1 MTSLDRRAFIKVFL
15 ASTLFQGCAGV
26 PFNRAYTGQLLFSNE
41 LTGNLHFGSETLS
54 WSSETLAWM

>member
-26 PFNRAYTGQLLFSNE
+26 PFNRAYKGQLLFSNE
-41 LTGNLHFGSETLS
+41 LTGNLHFGTEAIS